1 MRVPPCVDEGGEGK
15 GAVGCASSF
24 QRMAPVIPAKAG
36 IQRARQR
43 SAHGAEGCVRRSRAG
58 PVIPA
63 KAGIQARNEGAP
75 CVDEGGGCK
84 RAEGCASSFQRMAPV
99 IPAKAGIQRARQRS
113 AHGAEGCVRRSRAG
127 PVIPAKAGIQA
138 RNEGAPCVDEG
149 GGCKRAEGCASSF
162 QRMAPVI
169 PAKAGIQRARQ
180 RSAHGA
186 EGCVR
191 RSRAGPVI
199 PAKAG
204 IQARNEGAPCV
215 DEGGGCKRAEG
226 CASSFQRMAPVIP
239 AKDGIQRARQRS
251 AHRAEGRRG
260 VSAVPAQAPSFQRR
274 LESRQGMRVPLV
286 WMRVEDVSV
295 RRGAPRRSSAWPPSF
310 QRRMESSVRGSGAHT
325 GRRDGG
331 VCPPFP
337 RRPRHSSEGWNPG
350 KE

>member
-15 GAVGCASSF
+15 GAV
-24 QRMAPVIPAKAG
+24 
-36 IQRARQR
+36 
-43 SAHGAEGCVRRSRAG
+43 
-58 PVIPA
+58 
-63 KAGIQARNEGAP
+63 
-75 CVDEGGGCK
+75 
-84 RAEGCASSFQRMAPV
+84 
-99 IPAKAGIQRARQRS
+99 
-113 AHGAEGCVRRSRAG
+113 
-127 PVIPAKAGIQA
+127 
-138 RNEGAPCVDEG
+138 
-149 GGCKRAEGCASSF
+149 GCASSF

-274 LESRQGMRVPLV
+274 LESRQGMRVPLA
-286 WMRVEDVSV
+286 RVRAAASATNQTLHRH
-295 RRGAPRRSSAWPPSF
+295 RRAHPHQPQRTR
-310 QRRMESSVRGSGAHT
+310 QRRLRSLRQLQPGLHQRRVGRLGGEHTAMVVEPVERRRQLHRVVRQ
-325 GRRDGG
+325 
-331 VCPPFP
+331 
-337 RRPRHSSEGWNPG
+337 
-350 KE
+350 